1 LEEDGQ
7 EGGAEDD
14 LEEAVAVQGATLEKR
29 RREREYKGD

>member
-14 LEEAVAVQGATLEKR
+14 REEAVVVQGATLWKEEGGR
-29 RREREYKGD
+29 